1 MNDFNKTGGGVL
13 VIDLSFWKVE
23 KNHTWL
29 DDTALYLL
37 RRDEMFAVV
46 LLSADEVI
54 LDTYTTF
61 DNKNAL
67 ATFNKWKD
75 RLMKNHKEWD
85 EEI

>member
-1 MNDFNKTGGGVL
+1 MIDF
-13 VIDLSFWKVE
+13 DFWKVV
-23 KNHTWL
+23 KSHTWL

-37 RRDEMFAVV
+37 HRDDMFAIV
-46 LLSADEVI
+46 LTSSDDMI

-61 DNKNAL
+61 DNKNASTTYN
-67 ATFNKWKD
+67 AWKE